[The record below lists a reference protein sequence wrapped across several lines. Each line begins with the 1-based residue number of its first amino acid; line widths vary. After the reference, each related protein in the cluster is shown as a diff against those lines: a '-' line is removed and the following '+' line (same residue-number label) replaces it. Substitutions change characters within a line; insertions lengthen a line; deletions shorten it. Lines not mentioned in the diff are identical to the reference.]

1 MNKAANK
8 RFQDSTLNVC
18 VSSFAFKDPYN
29 PKGGIAYKSQS
40 KVKSFV
46 SMRMMENEFVDFR
59 SYRVLD

>member
-8 RFQDSTLNVC
+8 RFQDSTISAIT
-18 VSSFAFKDPYN
+18 SSYAYKDPYN
-29 PKGGIAYKSQS
+29 PAGGIVYKGTS